1 MLTDI
6 LFSGYRKKVLSV
18 LLLHPDQDYHV
29 RELARLTQTAPG
41 TLHKELARLAV
52 AGLLLRQ
59 EQGNQVRYRAN
70 RQCPVFP
77 ELASLLRKTTG
88 VAERVGQALAPLQ
101 PALALIFGS
110 IAGGTETAA
119 SDVDL
124 LVISDLDFANVVRA
138 LHPAQTELG
147 RDINPVVYSPQ
158 EIQRRAQEEDPFVLN
173 LLAGPKIFL
182 TGTDHDLSQLAGHPA
197 TASV

>member
-1 MLTDI
+1 M
-6 LFSGYRKKVLSV
+6 
-18 LLLHPDQDYHV
+18 
-29 RELARLTQTAPG
+29 
-41 TLHKELARLAV
+41 
-52 AGLLLRQ
+52 
-59 EQGNQVRYRAN
+59 
-70 RQCPVFP
+70 
-77 ELASLLRKTTG
+77 
-88 VAERVGQALAPLQ
+88 GQALAPLQ

-147 RDINPVVYSPQ
+147 RDINPVVYSLQ
-158 EIQRRAQEEDPFVLN
+158 EIQRRVHEEDPFVLN

-182 TGTDHDLSQLAGHPA
+182 IGTDHDLSQLAGYSA
-197 TASV
+197 TAIV